1 MTSIDPHV
9 AADIDNKEKNVL
21 HVENGQQS
29 DDEKQSL
36 EDDALNY
43 FTPAEQK
50 KIIHRLDRRLVTVVG
65 VSCNKPLRIVHQSEE
80 QEVANEI

>member
-1 MTSIDPHV
+1 MTNIDPHV
-9 AADIDNKEKNVL
+9 AANNDNKDQNVL

-36 EDDALNY
+36 ESDALNY
-43 FTPAEQK
+43 FTPEEQK

-65 VSCNKPLRIVHQSEE
+65 VSRHSEVPGLHGS
-80 QEVANEI
+80 QKSWSND